1 VIGRLAVA
9 AAIATVV
16 AAPAWAG
23 WSAVGAGT
31 ASARAY
37 AMPRGNTPM
46 LSVSGSSVTVSWAAS
61 TFAGG
66 EPVGGYV
73 VLRWSALGVAQA
85 MLEGCTGIV
94 TALSC
99 TEPDVPL
106 GTWRYTVAAASGA
119 WRGADSPQSAN
130 IIVTGL

>member
-1 VIGRLAVA
+1 MRLVA
-9 AAIATVV
+9 AAVVAAAV

-23 WSAVGAGT
+23 WSVVGSGT

-37 AMPRGNTPM
+37 AMPRGGTPT
-46 LSVSGSSVTVSWAAS
+46 LGVSGRSVTVSWAAS
-61 TFAGG
+61 TLSDG
-66 EPVGGYV
+66 VGVEGYV
-73 VLRWSALGVAQA
+73 VVRWSTLGSAQA
-85 MLEGCTGIV
+85 MLAGCTGVV

-106 GTWRYTVAAASGA
+106 GTWRYTVAPASGA